1 MSFSRLA
8 QCSPFTM
15 HALSVL
21 FSVCFFCS
29 CCFSVPVCHLESLL
43 LVCRLQTFVLVVTL
57 KVCSVY
63 YYQFLSHLSMLFF
76 FLLFF
81 FFFFLSGLIFAWS
94 IGDYRVFSK
103 LSSA

>member
-15 HALSVL
+15 HSASVL
-21 FSVCFFCS
+21 FSVCFLLLLFFGTCLS
-29 CCFSVPVCHLESLL
+29 FGKFAFSVS
-43 LVCRLQTFVLVVTL
+43 TANFVVVVTL

-76 FLLFF
+76 FFFSFLFF
-81 FFFFLSGLIFAWS
+81 FSFRSDIRLVDRRLSCLFKA
-94 IGDYRVFSK
+94 
-103 LSSA
+103 

>member
-21 FSVCFFCS
+21 YSVCFLFLLFLGTCLS
-29 CCFSVPVCHLESLL
+29 FGKFAFSVSTANFCCCCHFKSLL
-43 LVCRLQTFVLVVTL
+43 SVLL
-57 KVCSVY
+57 SVSVSPLY
-63 YYQFLSHLSMLFF
+63 AF

-81 FFFFLSGLIFAWS
+81 FPVGYSLGRLETICLFKA
-94 IGDYRVFSK
+94 
-103 LSSA
+103 